1 MSWGIVSFADGAD
14 ADRVP
19 TSYRRDS
26 TGVSGHRRIKV
37 KLAPGGGWA
46 ARISL
51 GAPPP
56 KRDGGGVRPGTR

>member
-1 MSWGIVSFADGAD
+1 MWHMVSFADGAG

-26 TGVSGHRRIKV
+26 VDVSARPRIKV

-46 ARISL
+46 AQL
-51 GAPPP
+51 THGWVFP
-56 KRDGGGVRPGTR
+56 KRDRAGDAAPTSP